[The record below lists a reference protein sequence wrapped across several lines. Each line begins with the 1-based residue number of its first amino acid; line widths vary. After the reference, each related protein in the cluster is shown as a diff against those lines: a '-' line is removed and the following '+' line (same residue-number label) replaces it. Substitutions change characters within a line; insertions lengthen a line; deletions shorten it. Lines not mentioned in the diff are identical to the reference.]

1 MPLTRMTALGLF
13 AVPLLLLAQPAPA
26 AIEGWYYGISGGQAQ
41 AALSQADLDE
51 FGDFFFDDVGAPLL
65 SRSSTLE
72 DSDSAWSLLFG
83 YQFSPYFAVEGGYVD
98 FGAYPYALTGTAAV
112 TSGTVPAGLGFE
124 FETKG
129 FPVAVVGVLPLGYLF
144 ELQGRGGIFFSDTDA
159 TFSASL
165 ANDSITDKVNGTGTE
180 LFYGVG
186 LSMNLGDTW
195 SIRAD
200 WQQFKD
206 VGDEDLT
213 TETDIDLI
221 SLSLIYRLGPF

>member
-1 MPLTRMTALGLF
+1 MPLTRMTALSL
-13 AVPLLLLAQPAPA
+13 AAPWLLLANPASA

-41 AALSQADLDE
+41 ADLSQADLDA

-65 SRSSTLE
+65 SSSSTLE
-72 DSDSAWSLLFG
+72 DSDTAWSLLFG
-83 YQFSPYFAVEGGYVD
+83 YQFSPYFAVEGGYID
-98 FGAYPYALTGTAAV
+98 FGSYPFTLSGTAAV
-112 TSGTVPAGLGFE
+112 TTGTAPAGFGFE

-129 FPVAVVGVLPLGYLF
+129 FPVAAVGVLPLGYLF
-144 ELQGRGGIFFSDTDA
+144 ELQGRAGIFFSDTDA
-159 TFSASL
+159 TLTASL
-165 ANDSITDKVNGTGTE
+165 GNESIVSTLNGTATDF
-180 LFYGVG
+180 FYGVG

-206 VGDEDLT
+206 VGDEDVT
-213 TETDIDLI
+213 TETDIDMI